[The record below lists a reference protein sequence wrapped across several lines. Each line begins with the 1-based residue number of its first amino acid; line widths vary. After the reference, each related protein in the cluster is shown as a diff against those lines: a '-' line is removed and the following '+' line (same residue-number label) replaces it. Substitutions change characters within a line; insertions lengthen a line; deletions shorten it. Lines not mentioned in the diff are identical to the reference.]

1 VLQPVMMDDGIFGI
15 LVVEANPHFSRRDM
29 QLLNVHYLL
38 LLNVFFSL
46 SDMLLCGR
54 LIKLLLM
61 IDLLCLTPLS
71 AIFQLYHGDQF

>member
-1 VLQPVMMDDGIFGI
+1 MMDDGI
-15 LVVEANPHFSRRDM
+15 LVVEENPHFCRRDM

-38 LLNVFFSL
+38 LINVFFFSL
-46 SDMLLCGR
+46 SDILLCGR

-71 AIFQLYHGDQF
+71 GIFQLYHGDQF

>member
-1 VLQPVMMDDGIFGI
+1 MMDDGI

-38 LLNVFFSL
+38 LINGFLFSL
-46 SDMLLCGR
+46 SDILLCGR

-61 IDLLCLTPLS
+61 IDLLCITPLS
-71 AIFQLYHGDQF
+71 GIFQLYHGDQF